1 MLLLHLLPL
10 SFRNCPVYLFLLA
23 GETGDVVASAWS
35 QLSCFH
41 IDFIFRVNA
50 TLLNKTRGTEVNMQH
65 ISHFHFPNHSSIHSS
80 AHLSSIWR
88 HLPGV
93 GCTNLQDGA
102 ESSAHET
109 APGLG
114 QEESPVPLRRLNVH
128 LWVRNKRVF
137 STLKTQQVGE
147 KNKGGKN
154 LLRRASWI
162 RLAKMCW

>member
-1 MLLLHLLPL
+1 MLLHRLLPL
-10 SFRNCPVYLFLLA
+10 SFRNCPVHVFLLA

-35 QLSCFH
+35 QLSCSFYT
-41 IDFIFRVNA
+41 DFIFRVNA
-50 TLLNKTRGTEVNMQH
+50 TLLNKTRGTDCSSGKWTRNVFH
-65 ISHFHFPNHSSIHSS
+65 ISTFQTIYPST
-80 AHLSSIWR
+80 
-88 HLPGV
+88 HLPIHHPSD

-128 LWVRNKRVF
+128 LWARNKRVF
-137 STLKTQQVGE
+137 STLKTRQVGE
-147 KNKGGKN
+147 KNKGGEN